1 MELSDNSNGAAE
13 FDFTLLTAFKVLV
26 RKSTKAEKIQFE
38 QNSELETGR
47 LNDKL
52 NGKLNDKLNE
62 TQNKIYNA
70 IMNDSGINANE
81 LSIKL
86 NVPISTINKN
96 IGVLVKLKL
105 IERRGSRK
113 TGGYYKLS
121 E

>member
-1 MELSDNSNGAAE
+1 SDNSNGAAE

-38 QNSELETGR
+38 QNSELEIGR
-47 LNDKL
+47 L